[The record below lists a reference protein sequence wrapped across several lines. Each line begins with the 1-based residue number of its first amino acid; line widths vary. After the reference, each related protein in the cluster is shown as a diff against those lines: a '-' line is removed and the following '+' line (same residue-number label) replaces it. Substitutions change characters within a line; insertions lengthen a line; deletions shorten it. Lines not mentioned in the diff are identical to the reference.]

1 MTACVICTRR
11 QPHDGWTCCE
21 PCLGRIDDDLARIVE
36 LTRWAAHWLEP
47 RTGHGDTGRSV
58 PGSKPPL
65 DIASLDAAI
74 GNDTL
79 PLLESWERLVRENA
93 SLTPY
98 GAATAHET
106 ATVARSVT
114 FLRSW
119 LLRLAESPDFP
130 LEEMARELRD
140 CRHGLE
146 HLDPDH
152 DKPAGERYP
161 CTAPHPDGDGR
172 ECGYRLVVDM
182 THAADDITCRRCGN
196 ITTGG
201 RIILAALSDPAVT
214 VWAYPADINDALG
227 IAEGTLRQWHR
238 RGEIRRNGNRYDVG
252 AAWRRKVGA

>member
-1 MTACVICTRR
+1 MNCVICTRR
-11 QPHDGWTCCE
+11 SPREGWTCCE

-36 LTRWAAHWLEP
+36 LTRWAAHWLTP
-47 RTGHGDTGRSV
+47 RTGSGEGGRSV
-58 PGSKPPL
+58 PASKPPL

-79 PLLESWERLVRENA
+79 PLLESWERMIREDA
-93 SLTPY
+93 KLSPY
-98 GAATAHET
+98 GPATAADR
-106 ATVARSVT
+106 ATVARSVA

-119 LLRLAESPDFP
+119 LLWAAENPVWPLDVLASEV
-130 LEEMARELRD
+130 RD
-140 CRHGLE
+140 CRQRLE

-152 DKPAGERYP
+152 DKPVGERVP
-161 CTAPHPDGDGR
+161 CPAPHPDADGR
-172 ECGYRLVVDM
+172 TCGYRLVVDM
-182 THAADDITCRRCGN
+182 SKPADDVTCRRCRTT
-196 ITTGG
+196 TTGG
-201 RIILAALSDPAVT
+201 RIILAALSDPNVT